1 MFERLTG
8 GWRFINLQNVG
19 EINYRSHKFAI
30 WLFWQCIFDSR
41 SFRKCTHFLG
51 TNSLIP
57 CSRGIPWTHYTVH
70 TKKIAQYGKVYSK
83 NVARLKTKNM
93 TVITWLSY
101 MSLIWYFQKR
111 KSAIWACL
119 TWRKMIGKSSNQI
132 LY

>member
-41 SFRKCTHFLG
+41 SFQKCTHFLG

-57 CSRGIPWTHYTVH
+57 CSQGIPWTHYTVH

-83 NVARLKTKNM
+83 NVARLLVQRLKLWSLSRDFSYESNLIFSKKEISNLGLFNVTKND
-93 TVITWLSY
+93 
-101 MSLIWYFQKR
+101 R
-111 KSAIWACL
+111 K
-119 TWRKMIGKSSNQI
+119 KF
-132 LY
+132 